1 MINARKKA
9 SFRKEVAYFFFFL
22 LVINIALKLL
32 GISSLEISDGT
43 LAAQELAIK
52 AKYFALP
59 LVFLFCGML
68 FQYLSHAK
76 SKEAESYELGG
87 TNW

>member
-1 MINARKKA
+1 MNKARKKA
-9 SFRKEVAYFFFFL
+9 SFRKKVAYFFFL
-22 LVINIALKLL
+22 LLLINIGLKIA
-32 GISSLEISDGT
+32 GISSLEITDNT
-43 LAAQELAIK
+43 LAAEALAIK

-59 LVFLFCGML
+59 IGFLLFGVL

-76 SKEAESYELGG
+76 SKEADSHELGG